1 MATVRVIEPIQA
13 HRPKLRVGVCVRVST
28 DSEDQQNSYASQI
41 GYYTKLIKE
50 RDDWELVDVYAD
62 EGITGTKLDKRD
74 EFHRM
79 MRDARKGKLDKILVK
94 SVSRFARNTRDCLQS
109 LRELKLLGVSVQFD
123 RENLNTETLTTELM
137 VSVSGSL
144 AQEESVSISQNM
156 RWSYQKRMQAGEF
169 ITCNAPFGYR
179 IVDGKHLAIHE
190 AEAEVVRWIFE
201 QYLAGMNMYEL
212 AEAVSAMGFPTS
224 EGTPYWQYT
233 SINYLLQN
241 EKYVGDSLGQKSCSS
256 DTFPFNKMTN
266 KGQKPQYYAENTHP
280 AIIDRDTFER
290 VQTLLHARRSQ
301 KDGPAA
307 VYPLSR
313 KMACG
318 QCGTTFMRRVATKG
332 LMMWVCRKHDH
343 DKTACSVGRIP
354 ETEVYRA
361 FADLCEKLK
370 ANIHTVIQPAISQ
383 LERLEDMQTRDNPSM
398 LAINNE
404 IVRLTE
410 QNLLLSR
417 LRTDGL
423 IDPENYGQRINAINA
438 KLAECKHRR
447 RLISEAANETETLD
461 QLRQLVRI
469 LNDAELTGAFD
480 ETLFEE
486 VVEKVLVDSQE
497 QIRFRLLGGITLTE
511 QIRGKIR

>member
-1 MATVRVIEPIQA
+1 MAMVRVIEPVSTQRA
-13 HRPKLRVGVCVRVST
+13 KLRVGVCVRVST

-41 GYYTKLIKE
+41 GYYTKLIE
-50 RDDWELVDVYAD
+50 EHENWELVDVYAD

-79 MRDARKGKLDKILVK
+79 MRDAKKGKLDKILVK
-94 SVSRFARNTRDCLQS
+94 SVSRFSRNTRDCLQS
-109 LRELKLLGVSVQFD
+109 LRDLKLLGVSVQFD
-123 RENLNTETLTTELM
+123 REHIDTETLTTELM

-179 IVDGKHLAIHE
+179 LVNGKNLAINE
-190 AEAEVVRWIFE
+190 QEAEVVRWVFT

-212 AEAVSAMGFPTS
+212 AEAVSGMGFPTS

-233 SINYLLQN
+233 TINYLLQN
-241 EKYVGDSLGQKSCSS
+241 EKYVGDSLGQKSCTT

-280 AIIDRDTFER
+280 AIIDRATFDR
-290 VQTLLHARRSQ
+290 AQALMRARRPR

-307 VYPLSR
+307 EYPLSR
-313 KMACG
+313 KVVCG
-318 QCGTTFMRRVATKG
+318 NCGTTFMRRVTTNG
-332 LMMWVCRKHDH
+332 LIMWVCRKHDQ
-343 DKTACSVGRIP
+343 DKNACPVGRIP
-354 ETEVYRA
+354 EAEIYRA
-361 FADLCEKLK
+361 FAALCVKLK
-370 ANIHTVIQPAISQ
+370 ANGDEVIRPAISQ
-383 LERLEDMQTRDNPSM
+383 LERLEDLQTRENPSM
-398 LAINNE
+398 LAINQE

-423 IDPENYGQRINAINA
+423 IDTESYGQRINGVNA

-447 RLISEAANETETLD
+447 RLLSEAADDTATLD
-461 QLRQLVRI
+461 KLRQLMRMMS
-469 LNDAELTGAFD
+469 DAALATEFD
-480 ETLFEE
+480 ETLFEDI
-486 VVEKVLVDSQE
+486 VEKVLVDSQE
-497 QIRFRLLGGITLTE
+497 QIRFRLLGGLTLTE